1 MIRIVLNALMQS
13 TRARRASQRSKGFRG
28 TPTARYSGRSMSLE
42 RANVVRHPKQCSA
55 NISTVDQRPGHTEV
69 VMLQY
74 VKTLLRDER
83 GVSSLEYAVLA
94 GIVVVALAAVGTV
107 LSGSSGLSSIFT
119 TLINKVSSLI

>member
-1 MIRIVLNALMQS
+1 
-13 TRARRASQRSKGFRG
+13 
-28 TPTARYSGRSMSLE
+28 
-42 RANVVRHPKQCSA
+42 
-55 NISTVDQRPGHTEV
+55 
-69 VMLQY
+69 MLQY